1 MLCIA
6 ARGVAGSLL
15 DAGVRD
21 INRGQGSASRGRGMC
36 PLYTL
41 INVTLQIA
49 LDASCANISQ
59 HAVARCA
66 RWPRAGVGVRVCS
79 SPRVRVHLK
88 FPPYRALSRRRP
100 GTYFSIKH
108 LHKTFTAYGARMQCK
123 SFIVRIG
130 RILRILSAT
139 PTPAHYSMPGNTL
152 LPAAA
157 CPRGPMPAWILSI
170 FINLIHGKQQQQAQL
185 VWQLKGYA
193 RLENALL
200 SFRLKN
206 FAVISI
212 YFVFFCL
219 RQKLKIC
226 NLHQIKKLEFYCIL
240 FGAGNAFSESH

>member
-1 MLCIA
+1 MFCIA

-21 INRGQGSASRGRGMC
+21 INRGQGSASRGRGRC

-66 RWPRAGVGVRVCS
+66 RWPRVGAGQS
-79 SPRVRVHLK
+79 RVRVHLK
-88 FPPYRALSRRRP
+88 LPPYRALSRRRP

-139 PTPAHYSMPGNTL
+139 PTPAHYSMPGNTR

-170 FINLIHGKQQQQAQL
+170 FINLIRGKQQQQAQL
-185 VWQLKGYA
+185 VWQLQGYA

-212 YFVFFCL
+212 YFVFIWL

-226 NLHQIKKLEFYCIL
+226 NLHQIKKFEFYCIL
-240 FGAGNAFSESH
+240 FGAVNAFFESH